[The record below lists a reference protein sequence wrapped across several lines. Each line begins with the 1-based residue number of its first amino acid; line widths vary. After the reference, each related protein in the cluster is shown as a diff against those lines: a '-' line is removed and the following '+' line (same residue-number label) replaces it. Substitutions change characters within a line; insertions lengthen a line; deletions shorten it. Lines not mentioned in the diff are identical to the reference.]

1 MANFFDQFDESSPQ
15 QETPAAEGNF
25 FDQFDEPG
33 QPSVSSDPYSRA
45 RETMDLVN
53 EVPRAAAQGAVNL
66 VNAAGAGVQD
76 AVNSA
81 VAWGKGLLGGNDTYI
96 PAERMQVPGDLQPK
110 TTAGRVAAEAIPYLI
125 APESAAPLAATRAGR
140 VAEGAGQ
147 LLAQNAVGA
156 LAANSDKN
164 DAGET
169 ATDIATGAALGG
181 AIKGI
186 GDAVGTVYRGLKGSV
201 APEAQQAI
209 NFADDSGVPLM
220 TSDIMPPKTNIGK
233 QARTLTERIP
243 IAGVGGQRSAQQQAR
258 ERLVHT
264 FSNDVGGISDDA
276 LYKSA
281 SAGQRKF
288 IKAAGDRYERIF
300 NAMGDT
306 PVDITGTV
314 NAIDQQILKLTRPG
328 ASQDRSA
335 VTVLKQYRDDITSG
349 VNDLRMARGNRTD
362 LRKRFMA
369 APDQVD
375 TDVLEKATRPIYDAY
390 TKDMAKAVSNK
401 LGGREAANMYRT
413 DRSWAKFNDMMSN
426 TRVQKALQTGKV
438 NPEDVTKLI
447 FSQKS
452 ADRAQLYRLLDE
464 NGRQNARGALI
475 QNAID
480 KATDTSGNLSVEK
493 FVNEMRRTR
502 KQASTFFKGD
512 HGAALQG
519 TLKLLDST
527 RQAATA
533 AASPINGQ
541 LFNWATALATGIGS
555 ALNPLV
561 LKGALIGGAVGGAG
575 RAYESRAVRN
585 ILLRLANTPKG
596 STAFERNAQEAVR
609 LMNAAAQGGKSYQGD
624 N

>member
-1 MANFFDQFDESSPQ
+1 MAANVGLPEGFTLDEPQ
-15 QETPAAEGNF
+15 ASMGLPEGF
-25 FDQFDEPG
+25 TLDEPG
-33 QPSVSSDPYSRA
+33 QPSLSSDPYSRA

>member
-81 VAWGKGLLGGNDTYI
+81 VAWGKGLLGGNDSYI
-96 PAERMQVPGDLQPK
+96 PAERMRVPGDLQPK

-125 APESAAPLAATRAGR
+125 APESAAPLAATRVGR

-186 GDAVGTVYRGLKGSV
+186 GDAASTVYRGLKGSI

-220 TSDIMPPKTNIGK
+220 TSDIIPPKTNIGK

-243 IAGVGGQRSAQQQAR
+243 IAGVGGQRSAQQQSR

-452 ADRAQLYRLLDE
+452 ADRSQLYRLLDE

-502 KQASTFFKGD
+502 KQASTFFKGE

-561 LKGALIGGAVGGAG
+561 LKGALVGGTVGGAG

-596 STAFERNAQEAVR
+596 STAFERNAKEAVR
-609 LMNAAAQGGKSYQGD
+609 IMNAAAQGARSESMD